1 MTTSEFDQISKLLA
15 LLDEETEGLSS
26 VITSLKRDDQF
37 LGDAT
42 RSWVEDLRINRSTQ
56 PNDKADPS

>member
-1 MTTSEFDQISKLLA
+1 MTPGDLDQIREFLA
-15 LLDEETEGLSS
+15 LLDEEVEGLSS
-26 VITSLKRDDQF
+26 VITSMKRDDQF

-42 RSWVEDLRINRSTQ
+42 RIWVEDIRMNRSKQ